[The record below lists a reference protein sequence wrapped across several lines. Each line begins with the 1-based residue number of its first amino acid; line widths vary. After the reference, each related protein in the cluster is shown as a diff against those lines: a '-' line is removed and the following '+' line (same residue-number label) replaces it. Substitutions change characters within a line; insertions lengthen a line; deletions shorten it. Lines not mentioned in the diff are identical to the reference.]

1 MRRRI
6 VIRKTTSQDGNAT
19 AEVQSVVITSDEA
32 TVLQTA
38 SVKVSSESASS
49 HSSSRA
55 SSFTSSYSSSY
66 SSSHSSISK
75 ATDD

>member
-6 VIRKTTSQDGNAT
+6 VIRKAISQDGNAT
-19 AEVQSVVITSDEA
+19 AEVQSVVITSDAA

-55 SSFTSSYSSSY
+55 SSFASSYSSSY
-66 SSSHSSISK
+66 SSSYTSVFKS
-75 ATDD
+75 TDD